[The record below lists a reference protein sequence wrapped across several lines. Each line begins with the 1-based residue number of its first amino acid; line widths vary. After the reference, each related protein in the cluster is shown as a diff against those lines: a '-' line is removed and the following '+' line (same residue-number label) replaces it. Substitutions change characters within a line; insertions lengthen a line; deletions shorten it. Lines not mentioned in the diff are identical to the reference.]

1 MKKKQFK
8 IYLGSIYPRKTT
20 LENMIN
26 LTYNHQ
32 SRVEYQQHFS
42 VHSPAQSDSPHTFL
56 A

>member
-1 MKKKQFK
+1 MKNSLKKYFAT
-8 IYLGSIYPRKTT
+8 IYPRKTT

-42 VHSPAQSDSPHTFL
+42 VHSPVQSDSPHTFL